1 MSRNAPSREDTVMIG
16 TDARP
21 LAVAISPD
29 KAVQQNF
36 DALFFTHYEAVF
48 RLLYRITRT
57 REEAEDLAQETFLRL
72 HRSPQVWDERRR
84 EREQNVGGWLYRVAT
99 HLAYNA
105 LRGRQRRERREGL
118 VLGQALS
125 AGSNEPDPAEV
136 AQRAEEQTI
145 VRRALARLPER
156 QAQLLLLRHAG
167 LSYREVAEAL
177 EVAPGSVGTLLARAE
192 AAFEVAYRDVPGKG
206 GGEA

>member
-21 LAVAISPD
+21 LAVALSPGQT
-29 KAVQQNF
+29 VQHTF
-36 DALFFTHYEAVF
+36 DALFVAHYEAVF
-48 RLLYRITRT
+48 RLLYRITGT

-72 HRSPQVWDERRR
+72 HRSPHLWDERRR

-105 LRGRQRRERREGL
+105 LRGQQRRERREGL

-136 AQRAEEQTI
+136 AQRADERAA
-145 VRRALARLPER
+145 VHRALARLPER
-156 QAQLLLLRHAG
+156 QAQLLLFRHAG

-177 EVAPGSVGTLLARAE
+177 DVAPGSVGTLLARAE
-192 AAFEVAYRDVPGKG
+192 AAFEEAYRDGPGKG